1 LFQATEIITNSFQ
14 RMFLFKTFS
23 MIVLKLCPYLYTEGR
38 VDDTKY
44 IKKKYLKGVGIHL
57 KY

>member
-1 LFQATEIITNSFQ
+1 
-14 RMFLFKTFS
+14 

-57 KY
+57 KYWKQSDQELIGLKGMKEG